1 MELKKQ
7 TLGSLREMLDTKKI
21 SGAELC
27 KEYSDSIK
35 AKDSDVLGY
44 ITVTEDEALKN
55 AEKAQE
61 IIDKGEAK
69 ALTGIPL
76 AIKDNICT
84 DGIRTTCAS
93 KMLENFV
100 PPYDA
105 NVIEKLKAENY
116 VLLGKTSMDE
126 FAMGGSTQTS
136 AFAKTRNPFDLSR
149 VPGGSS
155 GGSAAV
161 VSAGLAPAALGS
173 DTGGSIRQPA
183 SFCGVTGLKPTYGR
197 VSRYGLVAFASSLDQ
212 IGPIANSAV
221 DCGTILNVI
230 CGKDSRDATSA
241 NKPAEDFNAKVG
253 KDIKGMKIALPKEFF
268 ADSTDDE
275 VKNAVLAAAKKYE
288 EMGATLVDCSMK
300 SLKYAVSA
308 YYLVA
313 SAEAASNLSRFDGI
327 KYGLRGEG
335 RTFDEMI
342 RDSRTRGFGDE
353 VKRRILLG
361 NYALSSGYYDAYY
374 LKALALKQQII
385 KEYNEIFE
393 NADVILTPT
402 APTVA
407 YKIGEQETD
416 PVKMYL
422 ADICTVTVNIASLP
436 AISVPCGYNADGMP
450 IGMSLVG
457 RKWDEATLIQTADA
471 FEKTFERRYSEV

>member
-1 MELKKQ
+1 MKP
-7 TLGSLREMLDTKKI
+7 
-21 SGAELC
+21 AP
-27 KEYSDSIK
+27 
-35 AKDSDVLGY
+35 
-44 ITVTEDEALKN
+44 DEALKN

-69 ALTGIPL
+69 TLTGIPL

-105 NVIEKLKAENY
+105 NVIEKLKTENY

>member
-7 TLGSLREMLDTKKI
+7 TLGSLREMLDTKQI
-21 SGAELC
+21 SAVELC

-35 AKDSDVLGY
+35 AKNTDVLGY
-44 ITVTEDEALKN
+44 ITVTDDEALKN

-136 AFAKTRNPFDLSR
+136 AFAKTRNPFDLTR

-212 IGPIANSAV
+212 IGPIANNAV

-275 VKNAVLAAAKKYE
+275 VKNAVLSAAKKYE